1 MPNTTTPPCK
11 LFLLDAMALIYRA
24 HFAFSKNPRI
34 NSKGMNTGAVLG
46 FTNSLVEIIQK
57 EAPTHLAVAFDLPGP
72 TFRHET
78 FEAYKAHRDAQPE
91 DITLAIPYIKKI
103 VQAFQIP
110 VLEQEGYEADDIIG
124 TLTRQAAQEQFEVY
138 MMTPDKDFSQLV
150 DDHIYLYKP
159 AFMGNGVTIMGKK
172 EVLEKWGIQH
182 VDQVRDILGL
192 QGDAVDNIPGIP
204 KVGPKTAQ
212 KLIKDF
218 GSVENLVANADQ
230 LKGKLRENVL
240 QYGQQGILSKEL
252 ATIHTQVPLEFDL
265 AQSRYTAPQEEALSA
280 LFQELE
286 FRTLAQRLFSTPS
299 ITPST
304 TPNGQASLFFEAPSA
319 AIAPPAT
326 TPLASLDNTD
336 HQYHLVD
343 TPALRQKLLE
353 ELTQQE
359 VVCFDTET
367 TGLDPHQAALLGI
380 AFAYRAGE
388 AYYVPVPQD
397 PIEAQ
402 QIVQEFKPVLE
413 SSTIRKVGQNL
424 KYDISVLQRYG
435 VNVALPI
442 FDTMLAHYLLEPD
455 SRHNLNS
462 MAEQHLHYTPM
473 PIEALLGPKGKGQK
487 SMQEVDVALVK
498 EYAGEDADI
507 TLQLYHKLAPEIAT
521 QGLEKLLHEVELPL
535 VSVLATMEHVGVKI
549 DTQVLATLSAGMAQE
564 SQILA
569 EEIHTLAG
577 EPFNIAS
584 PKQLGDILFG
594 KLKLSEN
601 PKKTKTGQY
610 ATGEEILQTLANDH
624 PIAAK
629 IIEYRELQKLK
640 STYID
645 ALPTLISPVDEMI
658 HTSYNQ
664 AVASTGRLS
673 STGPNLQN
681 IPIRTEKGRAIRQ
694 AFVPRSP
701 DHQLLS
707 ADYSQI
713 ELRIMAAFSED
724 PSMMTAFQEG
734 KDIHQATASQLFKV
748 SLEEVTTD
756 MRRQAKTANFGI
768 IYGISAFG
776 LSQRLHIS
784 RTEAAALI
792 QAYFEEFPAIKAYM
806 DRVVEQA
813 RTQGYVTTLL
823 GRKRFLP
830 DINSRNAALRGFA
843 ERNAINMPIQGSAA
857 EMIKLAMIRIQDWM
871 QQEKLRSHMVLQVH
885 DELVFD
891 AHQDEIP
898 LLMQQ
903 IPQMMREALPL
914 NVPVEVDAHTGDNW
928 LEAH

>member
-1 MPNTTTPPCK
+1 M
-11 LFLLDAMALIYRA
+11 
-24 HFAFSKNPRI
+24 
-34 NSKGMNTGAVLG
+34 
-46 FTNSLVEIIQK
+46 
-57 EAPTHLAVAFDLPGP
+57 
-72 TFRHET
+72 
-78 FEAYKAHRDAQPE
+78 
-91 DITLAIPYIKKI
+91 
-103 VQAFQIP
+103 
-110 VLEQEGYEADDIIG
+110 
-124 TLTRQAAQEQFEVY
+124 
-138 MMTPDKDFSQLV
+138 
-150 DDHIYLYKP
+150 
-159 AFMGNGVTIMGKK
+159 
-172 EVLEKWGIQH
+172 
-182 VDQVRDILGL
+182 
-192 QGDAVDNIPGIP
+192 GDAVDNIPGIP
-204 KVGPKTAQ
+204 TIGSKTAK
-212 KLIKDF
+212 KLIQTY
-218 GSVENLVANADQ
+218 GSVENLVAHADQ

-252 ATIHTQVPLEFDL
+252 ATIHTEVPLEFEL
-265 AQSRYTAPQEEALSA
+265 VQSRYTGPQEEVLKA
-280 LFQELE
+280 LFHELE
-286 FRTLAQRLFSTPS
+286 FRTLAQRVLGSPS
-299 ITPST
+299 APMPTSPT
-304 TPNGQASLFFEAPSA
+304 EQTSLFDASTAAPAPSA
-319 AIAPPAT
+319 
-326 TPLASLDNTD
+326 PLASLDTVE
-336 HQYHLVD
+336 HQYHLID

-353 ELTQQE
+353 QLTQQE
-359 VVCFDTET
+359 VICFDTET
-367 TGLDPHQAALLGI
+367 TGLDPHQATLLGI

-388 AYYVPVPQD
+388 AYYVAVPQD
-397 PIEAQ
+397 SIEAQ

-413 SSTIRKVGQNL
+413 STTTRKVGQNL

-435 VNVALPI
+435 ITVALPI

-462 MAEQHLHYTPM
+462 MAEQYLHYTPM

-487 SMQEVDVALVK
+487 SMQDVDIALVK

-507 TLQLYHKLAPEIAT
+507 TLQLYHKLAPEIVG

-535 VSVLATMEHVGVKI
+535 VSVLATMEHVGVKV
-549 DTQVLATLSAGMAQE
+549 DTEVLAKLSTNMAQE
-564 SQILA
+564 SQVLA

-594 KLKLSEN
+594 KLRLSEK

-645 ALPTLISPVDEMI
+645 ALPTLISPVDGMI

-701 DHQLLS
+701 AHSLLS

-734 KDIHQATASQLFKV
+734 KDIHQATAGRLFKV
-748 SLEEVTTD
+748 SLEDVTTD

-806 DRVVEQA
+806 DRVIEQA

-857 EMIKLAMIRIQDWM
+857 EMIKLAMIRIHHWM
-871 QQEKLRSHMVLQVH
+871 QQEKLRSYMVLQVH

-903 IPQMMREALPL
+903 ISKMMREALPL
-914 NVPVEVDAHTGDNW
+914 SIPVEVDAHTGDNW